1 MSGIYHGTKFGFIQ
15 SAIYDQMGVAL
26 EGRLANASDINL
38 CDSISV
44 AEDNGIGVGYG
55 VVIGTLSG
63 AIKAGINDEKIT
75 LPTGS
80 TTADKFGGIVVRTD
94 SGHTDAANRTFV
106 AKEEMATVL
115 RAKRVGGRIWVKA
128 QGAITTGGDIYWV
141 IADDAGSELTA
152 GGFTGTAVSQKTVK
166 LTDVTVVAGAAK
178 GGLALIEL
186 GTEVTAS
193 SES

>member
-1 MSGIYHGTKFGFIQ
+1 MSSIYHGTKFGFIQ

-38 CDSISV
+38 CDSLT
-44 AEDNGIGVGYG
+44 AGDNINVGYG
-55 VVIGTLSG
+55 VAKAAVT
-63 AIKAGINDEKIT
+63 AIKAGVNDLAAK

-80 TTADKFGGIVVRTD
+80 STAADFYGIVVRTD
-94 SGHTDAANRTFV
+94 SGRTDANGNTYLA
-106 AKEEMATVL
+106 EQDMATVL
-115 RAKRVGGRIWVKA
+115 RANRVGGRIWVKA

-141 IADDAGSELTA
+141 IADDAVAELTA

-166 LTDVTVVAGAAK
+166 LTNVSVVAGAAK

-186 GTEVTAS
+186 GVEPAAS

>member
-15 SAIYDQMGVAL
+15 SDVKNQMGVAL

-38 CDSISV
+38 CDSLSV
-44 AEDNGIGVGYG
+44 GEADGVGVGLG
-55 VVIGTLSG
+55 VKIGALTG
-63 AIKAGINDEKIT
+63 AIKTGVNDQQVV
-75 LPTGS
+75 LPTAGA
-80 TTADKFGGIVVRTD
+80 TAADFGGIVVRTD

-141 IADDAGSELTA
+141 IADDAGSELTT

-166 LTDVTVVAGAAK
+166 LTNVRVVAGAAK

-186 GTEVTAS
+186 GTLA
-193 SES
+193 